1 MSKIYLKQLQELTI
15 SHHNNK
21 LARIYLTTDDEQIL
35 RNALQGEEKR
45 RFSQWGALAPRD
57 LIARW
62 ANASIISWTLE
73 CAGMYCR
80 VNEIGSC
87 LQLNC
92 AYVDSHV
99 MEEELK
105 RFESKDGYR
114 PLTTMMKINL
124 SALRTRLNLC
134 NAPTLREVPNLDYT
148 AFILNSRQDS
158 HWSLLIYS
166 IAENTIAHFDSMGD
180 VNENLAERAY
190 KMLVALR
197 LIPAGT
203 RIRRLANPTLQR
215 GSWECGFSVIAT
227 ALSFSDTLKYLVPD
241 RDAQSIAGNSQ
252 LLCAMISQLLKRSEA
267 ARALDQFYTLR
278 LERIYDDK

>member
-1 MSKIYLKQLQELTI
+1 
-15 SHHNNK
+15 
-21 LARIYLTTDDEQIL
+21 
-35 RNALQGEEKR
+35 
-45 RFSQWGALAPRD
+45 
-57 LIARW
+57 
-62 ANASIISWTLE
+62 
-73 CAGMYCR
+73 MYCR